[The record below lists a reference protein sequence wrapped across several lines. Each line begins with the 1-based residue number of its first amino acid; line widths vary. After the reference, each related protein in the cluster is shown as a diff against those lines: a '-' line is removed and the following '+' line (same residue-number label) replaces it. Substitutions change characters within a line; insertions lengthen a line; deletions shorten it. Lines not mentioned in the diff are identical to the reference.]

1 MNTDKKKSYVIDW
14 LGYNEKV
21 THGQIWGY
29 LTMTDGRVFAFWG
42 TSKGKILF
50 KRHHYQVSFLAE
62 QKIRKGFRKID
73 PDHYEIIRPNFRED
87 LEIWLTSAILS
98 DDF

>member
-1 MNTDKKKSYVIDW
+1 MTSKRQKSYEINW

-29 LTMTDGRVFAFWG
+29 LTMSDQRVFAFWG
-42 TSKGKILF
+42 TSVGKILF
-50 KRHHYQVSFLAE
+50 KRHRFAVNYLAE
-62 QKIRKGFRKID
+62 AKARKGFKKID
-73 PDHYEIIRPNFRED
+73 PSHYEIIRPNFQED